1 MQRKRLPRLIPAILA
16 CAALLAAPCAADAQ
30 TPVGPGTRVRI
41 LAPSAADTLIT
52 GTVVAI
58 DSASLLLAAGFDTAG
73 VHVPLAHIRRL
84 EVARDPAYGRRQAG
98 LWGLLLGG
106 AAGYA
111 LMYSQCS
118 EGWGCDRYQGAGIVG
133 GAAVGMLLGGL
144 FGRGSGG
151 DSWRTVPVPRH
162 GPP

>member
-1 MQRKRLPRLIPAILA
+1 MPAIRRRRLAAAGLA

-30 TPVGPGTRVRI
+30 TPVVPGARVRI
-41 LAPSAADTLIT
+41 LAPAAADTLIT

-58 DSASLLLAAGFDTAG
+58 DSASLLLAADFDTAG

-84 EVARDPAYGRRQAG
+84 EVARDPAYARRQAG

-111 LMYSQCS
+111 LGYSYCS
-118 EGWGCDRYQGAGIVG
+118 EGWGCDRYHGAGVVG
-133 GAAVGMLLGGL
+133 GAAVGMLLGNL
-144 FGRGSGG
+144 FGGRGGE
-151 DSWRTVPVPRH
+151 SWRRVPVFSP
-162 GPP
+162 GSP